1 MTSSRATGTDTR
13 SASTSAV
20 ETAAEPAAL
29 SAVTPAASPV
39 EEHERPAARATGQ
52 LTEKAPEPAS
62 SQLRALRLALKAS
75 GIGVF
80 DIRLPEGQGQ
90 FSDDC
95 LEVLGYGAEYRE
107 AFLRGFSPLVH
118 PQDRAALLRSQHST
132 SAQGYHRYE
141 LEARRMR
148 CDGSY
153 GWVRS
158 ISLVVERGG
167 PDAGLRLVG
176 TLEDVNAWHQAE
188 TELRQ
193 ARQQLQALS
202 EDAEAKLEAE
212 RKLIASEVHD
222 QCGQVL
228 TLVKMEIAA
237 LRSAARQAPLILD
250 SVHRLDDLVGDLVQ
264 LSRDVIARLRPPALD
279 LGLVPALEWLAAEWT
294 RQTGLACEFTC
305 TVDDLALPDDKATT
319 LFRIVQESLTN
330 AARHAQ
336 AAWVHVSLRVNEGG
350 LDLRVADNG
359 RGFDTGVDPAG
370 HFGLLGMRERAQ
382 RVGAYL
388 ELTSAP
394 GAGTQVQVSMPLSAT
409 VPPATAFPAA
419 A

>member
-1 MTSSRATGTDTR
+1 
-13 SASTSAV
+13 
-20 ETAAEPAAL
+20 
-29 SAVTPAASPV
+29 VTPVASPA
-39 EEHERPAARATGQ
+39 EAREPSTDLAPA
-52 LTEKAPEPAS
+52 
-62 SQLRALRLALKAS
+62 QLRALRLALKAS
-75 GIGVF
+75 RIGVF

-118 PQDRAALLRSQHST
+118 PQDRAAMLRGRHDT
-132 SAQGYHRYE
+132 LVRDARRFE

-153 GWVRS
+153 GWVRC
-158 ISLVVERGG
+158 IGQVVERDG
-167 PDAGLRLVG
+167 PDASLRLVG
-176 TLEDVNAWHQAE
+176 TLEDVNDWHQAE
-188 TELRQ
+188 TDLRR
-193 ARQQLQALS
+193 ARQELQDLS
-202 EDAEAKLEAE
+202 EHVETQLETE

-237 LRSAARQAPLILD
+237 LRSAARQAPLMLD
-250 SVHRLDDLVGDLVQ
+250 SVQRLDDLVDDLVQ

-279 LGLVPALEWLAAEWT
+279 LGLVPALEWLAGEWT
-294 RQTGLACEFTC
+294 RQTGMACDFSC

-336 AAWVHVSLRVNEGG
+336 AGWVHVSLRVSEDG

-359 RGFDTGVDPAG
+359 RGFDTGADHAG

-382 RVGAYL
+382 RVGAHL
-388 ELTSAP
+388 EVKSAP
-394 GAGTQVQVSMPLSAT
+394 GAGTQVRVSMPL
-409 VPPATAFPAA
+409 PAA
-419 A
+419 ALPAGA